1 MAIKT
6 FNIDEKVYKKFSEFC
21 KNKGISMSK
30 QVETFIRAQMSE
42 KSEEREGHLKNL
54 DMTKKLVENK

>member
-1 MAIKT
+1 MLKT

-30 QVETFIRAQMSE
+30 QVEIFMKAQMSE
-42 KSEEREGHLKNL
+42 KQEERDEHLKNL
-54 DMTKKLVENK
+54 ETTKKLVEK